1 MDVNGPPQQPAPAPS
16 AADLNAVLTAPSRE
30 AVAIAA
36 GVLAATV
43 LYCSSQAFMKSY
55 GPAIFASPFFVGAV
69 VGILSR
75 ARPVRNALIA
85 VGLAV
90 ALAIVTFRE
99 GVICCLFALPLVV
112 PESILGAVCGAT
124 LRRHVRGARAR
135 RALGL
140 ALVMGAMAWG
150 AIEGAVDDPARHP
163 LHEARTVAHIAA
175 PPAQVFAALAGREIE
190 VAADWPWFL
199 RVGLPM
205 PRRLRVDPGGLGATV
220 TATFSQG
227 VATGHVTEWEP
238 GQVLGYT
245 IDRYAITDL
254 PFHITRL
261 GRGPSYGL
269 RAERVDDWLTLS
281 STRFVL
287 RATDEGR
294 ETELERVVVWRRHL
308 APGFYFGWLQQA
320 IMQRGQDRL
329 LDLIRRRVLEE
340 RGRDETPPLARS
352 TGPAEMLATR

>member
-1 MDVNGPPQQPAPAPS
+1 MDLNDPSKHPAPAMD
-16 AADLNAVLTAPSRE
+16 DLNAVLTAPSRG

-36 GVLAATV
+36 GVVAATV
-43 LYCSSQAFMKSY
+43 LYCSAQAFMKSY
-55 GPAIFASPFFVGAV
+55 GPAIFTSPFFVGAV

-75 ARPVRNALIA
+75 TRPVRNALIA
-85 VGLAV
+85 VGIAMG
-90 ALAIVTFRE
+90 LAIFTFRE

-112 PESILGAVCGAT
+112 PEAILGGVCGAT
-124 LRRHVRGARAR
+124 IRRHVRGVRAR
-135 RALGL
+135 RAVGL
-140 ALVMGAMAWG
+140 ALFLGAIGWG
-150 AIEGAVDDPARHP
+150 AIEGALDDPARHP
-163 LHEARTVAHIAA
+163 VHEARTVAHIAA
-175 PPAQVFAALAGREIE
+175 PPARVFAALADRQIE

-199 RVGLPM
+199 RIGLPM
-205 PRRLRVDPGGLGATV
+205 PHRLRIDHGGVGAAV

-227 VATGHVTEWEP
+227 VAKGHVTEWVP
-238 GQVLGYT
+238 GQVLAYA

-269 RAERVDDWLTLS
+269 RAERVDDWLTLA

-287 RATDEGR
+287 RATAAGR
-294 ETELERVVVWRRHL
+294 EIDLERVVVWRRHL
-308 APGFYFGWLQQA
+308 APAFYFGWLQQT

-340 RGRDETPPLARS
+340 RGRDETPPTARPA
-352 TGPAEMLATR
+352 GPSEMLARR

>member
-1 MDVNGPPQQPAPAPS
+1 MDMNAPRQQPAPA
-16 AADLNAVLTAPSRE
+16 ADELNAVLTAPSRG

-36 GVLAATV
+36 GVLAATA

-55 GPAIFASPFFVGAV
+55 GPAIFVSPFFVGAV

-75 ARPVRNALIA
+75 TRPVRNALIA
-85 VGLAV
+85 VSLALGLA
-90 ALAIVTFRE
+90 IFTFRE
-99 GVICCLFALPLVV
+99 GVICCLYALPLVV
-112 PESILGAVCGAT
+112 PESILGALCGAT
-124 LRRHVRGARAR
+124 LRRHVRGVRAR

-140 ALVMGAMAWG
+140 ALVLAGIAWG

-175 PPAQVFAALAGREIE
+175 PPARVFAALAGREIE
-190 VAADWPWFL
+190 VAGDWPWFL
-199 RVGLPM
+199 RIGLPM
-205 PRRLRVDPGGLGATV
+205 PRRLRVDPGGVGATV
-220 TATFSQG
+220 TATFNQG
-227 VATGHVTEWEP
+227 VATGHVTAWEP
-238 GQVLGYT
+238 GQSLAYT

-287 RATDEGR
+287 RATNAGR
-294 ETELERVVVWRRHL
+294 ETDLERVVVWRRHL
-308 APGFYFGWLQQA
+308 APGFYFGWLQQT
-320 IMQRGQDRL
+320 IMRRAQDRL

-340 RGRDETPPLARS
+340 RGPEQAPPAPRTPS
-352 TGPAEMLATR
+352 EMLAKR